1 MNIFLFSGGLGNQIF
16 QIFEFMKNNDKY
28 SHYSTILFNKRALSF
43 LRKFYFETNEFKKSN
58 LFFTRILS
66 FLTKF
71 NFIGIDY
78 RNGTNPIRQHDFFL
92 ICIIVQTKK

>member
-58 LFFTRILS
+58 LFFTRILY

-71 NFIGIDY
+71 NF
-78 RNGTNPIRQHDFFL
+78 F
-92 ICIIVQTKK
+92 

>member
-43 LRKFYFETNEFKKSN
+43 LRKFYFETNEFKSQ
-58 LFFTRILS
+58 IY
-66 FLTKF
+66 FLQEF
-71 NFIGIDY
+71 YIF
-78 RNGTNPIRQHDFFL
+78 
-92 ICIIVQTKK
+92 